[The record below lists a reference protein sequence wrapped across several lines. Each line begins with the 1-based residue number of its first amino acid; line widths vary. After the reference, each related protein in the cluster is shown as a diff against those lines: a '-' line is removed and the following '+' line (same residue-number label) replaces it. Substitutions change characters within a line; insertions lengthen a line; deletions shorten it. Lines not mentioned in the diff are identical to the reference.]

1 MRRKREKT
9 ELLAPGGSYEMARA
23 AYDAGADSVYVGP
36 TGWSRRRAHYELPDE
51 DIAKTIDYAHQHGKL
66 LRIAMNTLPSSWEVS
81 PGLKKVEQF
90 IKMGADGFI
99 LTDPGFI
106 YQVHSHFPEVEI
118 HASVGCSAMNS
129 EEFRFYSDMGVDVIT
144 VPCELKIEELRQL
157 QEDNACGIEILIH
170 ANRDFTYLGRCTM
183 SSYFKY
189 RWVKDKDGKNQFYG
203 SPNRGGLCWRVCK
216 SKWRLVEKTSGRI
229 SEYGPRK
236 DLGNYAFFLLDE
248 IPEYIKMKVDCLKIQ
263 GREYTVPLVSRIV
276 KFYREFIDKC
286 MAGEAP
292 ENDPSWKERLRHLV
306 QWRDEERDKKTAELL
321 TECEDESIR
330 QELAVVGER

>member
-1 MRRKREKT
+1 LNGQEKFQDERVLFMRRKREKT

-203 SPNRGGLCWRVCK
+203 SPNISRICPRFKYSLKCFQIVSG
-216 SKWRLVEKTSGRI
+216 SKNLTGQVSSSSLI
-229 SEYGPRK
+229 S
-236 DLGNYAFFLLDE
+236 
-248 IPEYIKMKVDCLKIQ
+248 LKI
-263 GREYTVPLVSRIV
+263 YSISKIKSR
-276 KFYREFIDKC
+276 
-286 MAGEAP
+286 
-292 ENDPSWKERLRHLV
+292 
-306 QWRDEERDKKTAELL
+306 
-321 TECEDESIR
+321 
-330 QELAVVGER
+330 